1 MGGAIRAVCSARYP
15 SLVAAA
21 LVLLGG
27 ALFTDGILAARAPV
41 FADAHTSVLASAI
54 QLGAS
59 PELDVSLSPLQ
70 TAFLQFDMSTLPG
83 GISSADIGLARVR
96 LYVRSVAAAGALEV
110 RPVTDSWTESGI
122 TFENA
127 PTLGPASSTFTVS
140 PGARGTFVDVDVTSL
155 VKSWIDGLAPNHG
168 IAIVSSL
175 GASVAFDSKDDATTS
190 HAPELHV
197 DLVAKAGPQGTTGAF
212 GAPGADGE
220 TGPQG

>member
-122 TFENA
+122 TWTNR
-127 PTLGPASSTFTVS
+127 PAKSGGRDKKTSIATNS
-140 PGARGTFVDVDVTSL
+140 FVDFDVTPF
-155 VKSWIDGLAPNHG
+155 VTGNVP
-168 IAIVSSL
+168 
-175 GASVAFDSKDDATTS
+175 VAFVIATGSNDGVDFNSREASTNKPQLIITTS
-190 HAPELHV
+190 
-197 DLVAKAGPQGTTGAF
+197 
-212 GAPGADGE
+212 
-220 TGPQG
+220 